1 MSVELAFAE
10 LGVLNI
16 WTYVI
21 GAIFI
26 ILVPGP
32 NTIFVLTT
40 SVTRG
45 IKQGYLA
52 AMGIFLGDGIL
63 MFCAFLGVASL
74 IQASPFLFMLIKYAG
89 AAYLFYLGLKILY
102 TTLSKNSDGSGKE
115 IVAAKTSSFKK
126 ALLLSLTNPK
136 AIFFF
141 VSFFVQ
147 FIDPN
152 YSNTVIPFSVL
163 ALILESFS
171 FIYLSLLI
179 ICGATLANILR
190 EKRSLAKLCNS
201 AVGSLFVWFGLKL
214 IATTS

>member
-1 MSVELAFAE
+1 MLAE

-32 NTIFVLTT
+32 NTIYVLTT

-74 IQASPFLFMLIKYAG
+74 IQASPFLFTLIKYAG

-102 TTLSKNSDGSGKE
+102 TTLTKSGDKPAEETTVSKS
-115 IVAAKTSSFKK
+115 SSFKK

-147 FIDPN
+147 FIDPS
-152 YSNTVIPFSVL
+152 YPNTVIPFSIL
-163 ALILESFS
+163 AIILESFS
-171 FIYLSLLI
+171 FLYLSLLI
-179 ICGATLANILR
+179 ICGATLANMLR

-201 AVGSLFVWFGLKL
+201 AVGSLFVWFGVKL